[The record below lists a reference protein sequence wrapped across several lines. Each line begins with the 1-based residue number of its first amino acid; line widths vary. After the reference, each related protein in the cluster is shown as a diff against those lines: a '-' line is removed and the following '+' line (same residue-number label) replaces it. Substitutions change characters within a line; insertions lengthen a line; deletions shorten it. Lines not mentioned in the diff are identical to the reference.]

1 MKWPIGFNAFSHE
14 DKEVSQ
20 RHPEAEVK
28 ATPRKSVVEV
38 HFPARNMTLPYYNDQ
53 FDLHRGDLVFVD
65 GKLEGLRGRVVDVT
79 YNFKI
84 KLSDYKRVIAVADTK
99 VSGEFFLAGS
109 HFVSFD
115 KDSIPFEKVVTWFR
129 APLKPEDEFVSSFD
143 EQGFNLEHLED
154 MGVSSSIAERGGN
167 YYRDNKVLYLSV
179 DSQGCGRAIV
189 EGSEHYVVEFNYD
202 HGDISAL
209 TCNCYCSYPCKHEFA
224 TMLQLRETLE
234 IIMKHYKTQ
243 YEENEYFAAMS
254 KYVFM
259 TYAVDGKE
267 TGTFKLG

>member
-1 MKWPIGFNAFSHE
+1 MKWPIGFNAFSRE
-14 DKEVSQ
+14 DMDTNEC
-20 RHPEAEVK
+20 HPEVEVK
-28 ATPRKSVVEV
+28 TEPRKSVVEV
-38 HFPARNMTLPYYNDQ
+38 HFPARNMTLPYYNDR

-65 GKLEGLRGRVVDVT
+65 GKLEGLRGRVVNVT

-115 KDSIPFEKVVTWFR
+115 KDSIPFEKVITWFR

-143 EQGFNLEHLED
+143 DQGFNLEHLED
-154 MGVSSSIAERGGN
+154 MGVSSSIAERGSN
-167 YYRDNKVLYLSV
+167 YYHDNKVLYLSV
-179 DSQGCGRAIV
+179 DSAGHGRAIV
-189 EGSEHYVVEFNYD
+189 EGSEHYIVEFNYD

-224 TMLQLRETLE
+224 TMLQLRETLQ

-243 YEENEYFAAMS
+243 YEESEYFAAMS
-254 KYVFM
+254 KYDFM

-267 TGTFKLG
+267 IGSFKL